1 MADCWLCSGVLSAL
15 FQYLAVLSVGLPGR
29 GAMNPRSMTLP
40 EGKAAVMPG
49 SSPSYPRRFGWP
61 DDPLSERTHLL
72 HYQLWHC
79 ICVALVARVLT
90 RLKIAP
96 SDRQD
101 GEGFQACIRDGRFE
115 TVVSLRETL
124 KSDVNS
130 E

>member
-1 MADCWLCSGVLSAL
+1 MTPPEERT
-15 FQYLAVLSVGLPGR
+15 AV
-29 GAMNPRSMTLP
+29 T
-40 EGKAAVMPG
+40 PG

-72 HYQLWHC
+72 HYQFWHC
-79 ICVALVARVLT
+79 ICVALFARVLS

-101 GEGFQACIRDGRFE
+101 GEGFQACIRNGRFE